1 MLKFKE
7 WDTHFDNIVNLKLHF
22 HNPEKWKRVSWN
34 NNSELQYA
42 KRMFMLVLL
51 DKTGTFLI
59 EFTRNSFI
67 DVI

>member
-7 WDTHFDNIVNLKLHF
+7 CYTHFDNILNLKLHF
-22 HNPEKWKRVSWN
+22 NNPEKLKRISWID
-34 NNSELQYA
+34 NSELQYA

-59 EFTRNSFI
+59 TGIYSQF
-67 DVI
+67 VY